1 MFVSMMLAAVL
12 AIPGT
17 VNPTLLRSADNV
29 VIVQPAPREPQ
40 TNQTVEVKK
49 GTRLRLENFAGEV
62 IVRTWN
68 RESVQII
75 ARHDPRVKVAITPSA
90 AALVIQSRSSGRG
103 SVDYEITTPQW
114 MALSISGTYNFI
126 TVEGAQSDVSAETTR
141 GDITIKG
148 GTGAV
153 VAKSIEG
160 QVVIEGARGRVTASS
175 VNERVRITDTT
186 GDITVD
192 TTNGDITLTQIKS
205 SNAVVTTVNG
215 DVRFDG
221 QPAASGRY
229 RMTTHNGDI
238 IIVMPETSNA
248 TFTIRTYQGD
258 FGSTLQVAGP
268 PRAEARLGRRQTYTL
283 GTGSAD
289 FEIETFGGAIRLR
302 APTAAPSVK
311 GKDDKAKP
319 PKDQGPELVV
329 R

>member
-1 MFVSMMLAAVL
+1 MFVLTMLAATL

-17 VNPTLLRSADNV
+17 ANLTPLSGGDTV
-29 VIVQPAPREPQ
+29 VAAQPGPREPQ
-40 TNQTVEVKK
+40 TNQTVEVTK
-49 GTRLRLENFAGEV
+49 GARLRLENFAGEV
-62 IVRTWN
+62 VVRTWA
-68 RESVQII
+68 RDSVQII

-90 AALVIQSRSSGRG
+90 AVLSIQSRSSGRG

-114 MALSISGTYNFI
+114 MPLSISGTYNFI

-175 VNERVRITDTT
+175 VNERVRINDTS

-205 SNAVVTTVNG
+205 SNAAVTTVNG
-215 DVRFDG
+215 DIRFDG
-221 QPAASGRY
+221 QPAPSGRY

-238 IIVMPETSNA
+238 IVVMPETSNA

-258 FGSTLQVAGP
+258 FGSALKVSGP

-283 GTGSAD
+283 GSGSAD

-302 APTAAPSVK
+302 PPTAAPAVK
-311 GKDDKAKP
+311 GKDEKVKP
-319 PKDQGPELVV
+319 PKDQGATPVE